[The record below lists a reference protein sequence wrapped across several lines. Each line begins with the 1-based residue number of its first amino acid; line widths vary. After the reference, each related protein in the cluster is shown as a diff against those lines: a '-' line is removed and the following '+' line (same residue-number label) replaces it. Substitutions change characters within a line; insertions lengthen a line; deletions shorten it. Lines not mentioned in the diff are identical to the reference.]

1 MDYKMLNEEYRI
13 ASTGY
18 EEFEELGLDRTTIFY
33 YNRERDMIVFSED
46 HPDTPIIAESLP
58 KYFQLSETEKAAFIE
73 NLGDSETEW
82 LQNCFV
88 VAGKIQDT
96 RKARY
101 DITKAVA
108 NMPMPERRMKLYF
121 EEMNRRFNITDSSYW
136 AASLFYLLGKVHGI
150 RQERARRRREGNRP

>member
-1 MDYKMLNEEYRI
+1 MDYKMLNEEYKI

-18 EEFEELGLDRTTIFY
+18 EEFEELGLDRTMIFY
-33 YNRERDMIVFSED
+33 YNRERDMIVFNED

-58 KYFQLSETEKAAFIE
+58 EYFQPSETEKAMFIE
-73 NLGDSETEW
+73 NLGDVEIEW

-88 VAGKIQDT
+88 VAGKIQEA

-108 NMPMPERRMKLYF
+108 NMSIPERRMKLYF